1 MLEQQW
7 NLYIQHL
14 HKTLQAKR
22 NTWKEDERADLCG
35 YEQPESHLAPS
46 IDSSGHPLAIHSQR
60 LFGLC

>member
-14 HKTLQAKR
+14 HKTLQPTR

-35 YEQPESHLAPS
+35 YE
-46 IDSSGHPLAIHSQR
+46 
-60 LFGLC
+60 